1 MSFSTSCISSILFS
15 ADLVSLFLQDGELQT
30 KHRKYRPNLSLH
42 KYFIKQNARAYL
54 TFKILLERMRYHLYD
69 ACSGWQTF
77 PLSRKLYLTEQTV
90 CRLLHAILVP
100 FVKKSETHKFRPVY
114 SPLVQSSLSDFQVTQ
129 FTTFKLFKL
138 RKPAKVLNRCDYFLN
153 RFLLF
158 PLS

>member
-54 TFKILLERMRYHLYD
+54 TFKMLLEGMRYHLYD

-129 FTTFKLFKL
+129 FITFKLFEL
-138 RKPAKVLNRCDYFLN
+138 RKPAKVLNRCDYFLD